1 MEHPGTDVVEI
12 VVATPDAWQAAREI
26 RLEALLRNPEAY
38 SSTYAEAVDRSEN
51 GWRSWLSRPGL
62 TMLLARTAE
71 RPVGIV
77 GGLRGDDAGDESM
90 GWVVSMYVTA
100 EFRQR
105 GVGRRLLQT
114 LLDELARD
122 ATLTRVRLNVTA
134 SQAPAQRLYTS
145 LGFEP
150 VGEEDGEILMER
162 PLR

>member
-1 MEHPGTDVVEI
+1 
-12 VVATPDAWQAAREI
+12 
-26 RLEALLRNPEAY
+26 
-38 SSTYAEAVDRSEN
+38 
-51 GWRSWLSRPGL
+51 
-62 TMLLARTAE
+62 
-71 RPVGIV
+71 
-77 GGLRGDDAGDESM
+77 
-90 GWVVSMYVTA
+90 MYVTA